1 MKLPFKNLSKSL
13 LVAWGFSYAIVI
25 SILLIVIV
33 ITVGIFNQTIEGLSY
48 EFNDYIF
55 ESATRSVN
63 DTLLNMNNLFLN
75 LTQNDNLSNFLLSS
89 KSDVFSQ
96 ELTYNL
102 ISDIKTYNQFIVNV
116 DLFFIYLKDTDKVLS
131 TSGISSGYL
140 FYSTYFN
147 PAFISFEE
155 WKAILSESENL
166 QYISMPCR
174 DKTGQDIDTIA
185 MLFQISD
192 SGSNAVGAIL
202 SNKLHFVK
210 SLEKISWKNLCD
222 IYVYNRT
229 GNLVMYDKH
238 SQDGEIPR
246 TIRQAMSYNDK
257 KNSVYVSDVIV
268 NNYAWKVAAV
278 VPTGAL
284 NRSLAVMQAL
294 ISGIILFSMAILF
307 FVVRYILRKN
317 YRPIK
322 TMLSFFGVT
331 DTKHEYKT
339 LYAAISNTLHQNST
353 LLKDI
358 EDKNK
363 KLRRFA
369 ISRIVKGGF
378 SYLSPQ
384 EHNDEYK
391 SELSGRYFSVLSF
404 YIKDISELFC
414 NETNIS
420 NFERQYYLS
429 FIIDNVVT
437 EIFNER
443 SISVYVTEI
452 DELVVC
458 LANFNTEIDA
468 AEIER
473 LADSALDFI
482 KRNFDISL
490 TFALSDICE
499 GLSNVPKAYDQT
511 VEILDY
517 KRMLGI
523 EAPMTYNDIAFSV
536 KGEYIFDLNKEQ
548 ALIRSIREG
557 NHKDALSIIKQTFE
571 ELEKNKRLP
580 LDYIIYV
587 VLDIASTVT
596 KSANKAMSAKFDFH
610 KEVALYTKIK
620 NSESLNSLNSQITA
634 YVIDVC
640 DAVKTDLQSGKGRV
654 RMLATHIEK
663 YVHDNYS
670 DPNLNV
676 NSIGMYFNANVD
688 YISEIFRNETG
699 KSLLDYINQVRIEHA
714 KELINEGRYLKKD
727 IARMVGFTNERTF
740 YRVLKKYSATGLH
753 DNQAVHSAAQFNEW
767 S

>member
-1 MKLPFKNLSKSL
+1 MKLPLKNLSKSL
-13 LVAWGFSYAIVI
+13 LVAWGFSYAVVI

-33 ITVGIFNQTIEGLSY
+33 ITVGIYNKNIEKLSY

-63 DTLLNMNNLFLN
+63 DTLLNMNNLYLN
-75 LTQNDNLSNFLLSS
+75 LTKNNSLSDFLLS
-89 KSDVFSQ
+89 KDDIYSQ

-102 ISDIKTYNQFIVNV
+102 ISDIKTYNQFLVNV
-116 DLFFIYLKDTDKVLS
+116 DLFFVYLKETDMVLS
-131 TSGISSGYL
+131 TSGISSSYL

-147 PAFISFEE
+147 PAEISLEE
-155 WKAILSESENL
+155 WKATLTQSGSL

-174 DKTGQDIDTIA
+174 NKNGQDIDTIA
-185 MLFQISD
+185 MLFQIQD
-192 SGSNAVGAIL
+192 SGNTAVGAIL
-202 SNKLHFVK
+202 SDKRQFVK

-222 IYVYNRT
+222 IYVYNRN
-229 GNLVMYDKH
+229 GNLVMYNKH

-246 TIRQAMSYNDK
+246 TINQAMGYNDK

-268 NNYAWKVAAV
+268 NNYAWKVAAI
-278 VPTGAL
+278 VPAGAL
-284 NRSLAVMQAL
+284 NRSLAVMQIF
-294 ISGIILFSMAILF
+294 ISGIILCSMTILF
-307 FVVRYILRKN
+307 FVVRFILRKN

-339 LYAAISNTLHQNST
+339 LYAAISNTLHQNSS
-353 LLKDI
+353 LLRDI

-363 KLRRFA
+363 KLKRFA
-369 ISRIVKGGF
+369 ISRIIKGGF
-378 SYLSPQ
+378 SGLSPQ
-384 EHNDEYK
+384 EHINEYK
-391 SELSGRYFSVLSF
+391 AELNGRYFAVLSF
-404 YIKDISELFC
+404 YIKDISELFS

-420 NFERQYYLS
+420 DFERHYYLS

-437 EIFNER
+437 EILGEHN
-443 SISVYVTEI
+443 ISVYVTEI
-452 DELVVC
+452 DELIVC
-458 LANFNTEIDA
+458 LINFNFEISVNR
-468 AEIER
+468 IEK
-473 LADSALDFI
+473 LAGDALDFI

-511 VEILDY
+511 VEVLDY

-523 EAPMTYNDIAFSV
+523 EVPMTYGDIAFSV

-548 ALIRSIREG
+548 ALIRSIKEG
-557 NHKDALSIIKQTFE
+557 NHKDALAIIKQAFE

-580 LDYIIYV
+580 LDYIIFV

-596 KSANKAMSAKFDFH
+596 KSANKAMSAKFDFN

-620 NSESLNSLNSQITA
+620 NSESLNSLNSQITE

-640 DAVKTDLQSGKGRV
+640 NAVKTDLQSGKGRV
-654 RMLATHIEK
+654 RLLATHIEK
-663 YVHDNYS
+663 YVNDNYT

-688 YISEIFRNETG
+688 YISEIFKSETG
-699 KSLLDYINQVRIEHA
+699 KSLLDYINQIRIERA
-714 KELINEGRYLKKD
+714 QELIKEGRYLKKE
-727 IARMVGFTNERTF
+727 IAKMVGFTNERTF
-740 YRVLKKYSATGLH
+740 YRVLKKY
-753 DNQAVHSAAQFNEW
+753 
-767 S
+767 